1 MTSCFSRFE
10 PQMDV
15 ADLGDLRAKLDVVNG
30 EKRAVGLTSSSDGAS
45 VVPEVVK

>member
-1 MTSCFSRFE
+1 
-10 PQMDV
+10 MDV